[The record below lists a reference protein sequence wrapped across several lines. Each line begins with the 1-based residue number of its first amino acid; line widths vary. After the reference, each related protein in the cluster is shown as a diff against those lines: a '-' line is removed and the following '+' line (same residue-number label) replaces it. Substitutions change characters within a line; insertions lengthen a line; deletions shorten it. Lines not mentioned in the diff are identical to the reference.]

1 MTKLWKKSDA
11 KVNPVVEKYTAG
23 TDYLFDMVLMPFD
36 IAGSR
41 AHAKGLEKSGILS
54 KDELKKLLAGLDSL
68 EAYLEAG
75 RGAITPEDEECHT
88 RSENYIGDDAR
99 ER

>member
-11 KVNPVVEKYTAG
+11 KLNPVVEKYTAG

-41 AHAKGLEKSGILS
+41 AHA
-54 KDELKKLLAGLDSL
+54 
-68 EAYLEAG
+68 
-75 RGAITPEDEECHT
+75 EESWTT
-88 RSENYIGDDAR
+88 RL
-99 ER
+99 